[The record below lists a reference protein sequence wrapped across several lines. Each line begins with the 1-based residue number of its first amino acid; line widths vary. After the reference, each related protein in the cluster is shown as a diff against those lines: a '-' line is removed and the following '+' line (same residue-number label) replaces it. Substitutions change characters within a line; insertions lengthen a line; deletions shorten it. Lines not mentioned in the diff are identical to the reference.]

1 MPKAAELKHK
11 PQRVTVTLPR
21 ELVIKLKVMGAKEA
35 NGSVSPVVER
45 LVREAKSPFS
55 LQVEGS
61 QAEAWGQICGGPI

>member
-21 ELVIKLKVMGAKEA
+21 EVVIKLKVMGAKEA

-45 LVREAKSPFS
+45 LVREAKDN
-55 LQVEGS
+55 G
-61 QAEAWGQICGGPI
+61 